1 MVASTLAILALFGP
15 LRRRVQTFVD
25 RLFYRRKYD
34 AARVLEAFSAGLRD
48 EIDLETLGDR
58 LVGVVSETMQPSHVS
73 LWLRPDAAPRDEQTD
88 QP

>member
-1 MVASTLAILALFGP
+1 MVASTLAIVALFSP

-48 EIDLETLGDR
+48 EIDLETPGDR

-73 LWLRPDAAPRDEQTD
+73 MWLRPNAAPRDEQTD